1 MTQQRLH
8 ILSDLHNEFQPFEP
22 VTTDADVV
30 ILAGDIATKA
40 RAVQWAA
47 SAFGSLP
54 VVLVAGNH
62 DLWGSS
68 IPRGYEKMREAA
80 RGTNVHVLQ
89 NEQVVIAGT
98 RFLGCTLWTDYRLTG
113 NQPLAMWDARQ
124 RMTRD
129 FKKIRNP
136 VFGRTSPAFMRDEHV
151 KSIRFLTEQLAQ
163 PFPGKTVVVTHHA
176 PTGASITEQ
185 FRADGQSHLNAAY
198 ASNLEQMMGGDAVQL
213 WAHGHTHSNV
223 DVEIAGTRV
232 ICNPRG
238 YAPNDLN
245 PNFRPGLVVDV

>member
-1 MTQQRLH
+1 MKLL
-8 ILSDLHNEFQPFEP
+8 ILSDLHNEFQPFQP
-22 VTTDADVV
+22 VSTDADVV
-30 ILAGDIATKA
+30 ILAGDIDVKA
-40 RAVQWAA
+40 RSGHWAA

-54 VVLVAGNH
+54 VVMVAGNH

-68 IPRGYEKMREAA
+68 IPRGYEKMKEAV
-80 RGTNVHVLQ
+80 RGSHVHFLQ
-89 NEQVVIAGT
+89 NDQVVIDGV

-176 PTGASITEQ
+176 PTGASIPER
-185 FRADGQSHLNAAY
+185 FRADWQSQLNAAY

-213 WAHGHTHSNV
+213 WVHGHTHSNV

-232 ICNPRG
+232 VCNPRG
-238 YAPNDLN
+238 YAPDDLN
-245 PNFRPGLVVDV
+245 RGFEPGRVVEVS